1 MSIIYNEKLN
11 RHIDTDLMD
20 DDEIKSLEPDLNE
33 ALKEYKRI
41 TDKLVGVMAC
51 AIDKISDNQDI
62 YNNIH
67 NTAIDMKLVLEDI
80 NKLK

>member
-1 MSIIYNEKLN
+1 MKLIIYKYMEN
-11 RHIDTDLMD
+11 
-20 DDEIKSLEPDLNE
+20 IKNLNE

-41 TDKLVGVMAC
+41 TDKLVDVMVQ